1 MLKRR
6 LWLYLIPAAALALL
20 PLTPWGT
27 NDTLNL
33 GISLFLVAGL
43 ASSWNILAGMVGRV
57 NLGHAAFFGLG
68 SLVTRQLW
76 LVDEWLF
83 AVAVIAGGVIAVLAA
98 ILIGIPALRLK
109 GIYFSV
115 GTLALA
121 EALRLTVSTNLPRI
135 SRLPGPML
143 REYDL
148 VPRYYLC
155 FAVLVLIVAVV
166 FWLRRSKLGL
176 GMVAVR
182 EDAEAARSV
191 GVNVLW
197 HSLAAFV
204 LSAFFA
210 GLLGGTFAYF
220 HLSYYPS
227 LTFGPVWTLD
237 ALLVTF
243 IGGIGTIAGPLI
255 GAVFFVLIRDVL
267 ASNLVNI
274 HLIVFGLIFIVI
286 VLVLP
291 GGLIQITDRIRWLSR
306 RKTTVSKEKIVTQM
320 GTEK

>member
-1 MLKRR
+1 MRKRR
-6 LWLYLIPAAALALL
+6 LWLYLIPGIALALL
-20 PLTPWGT
+20 PLTPGGT
-27 NDTLNL
+27 SDILNL
-33 GISLFLVAGL
+33 GISLFIVAGL
-43 ASSWNILAGMVGRV
+43 ASSWNILAGLVGRV
-57 NLGHAAFFGLG
+57 NLGHVAFFGLG
-68 SLVTRQLW
+68 SLTTRQLW
-76 LVDEWLF
+76 LAHEWSF
-83 AVAVIAGGVIAVLAA
+83 APAFIAGGVVAAAAA
-98 ILIGIPALRLK
+98 ILVGIPALRLK

-143 REYDL
+143 REYD
-148 VPRYYLC
+148 VTPRYYLC
-155 FAVLVLIVAVV
+155 FGVLVLIVAAV

-176 GMVAVR
+176 GMIAVR
-182 EDAEAARSV
+182 EDTEAARSV

-227 LTFGPVWTLD
+227 LTFSPIWTFD

-243 IGGIGTIAGPLI
+243 IGGIGTIGGPLV
-255 GAVFFVLIRDVL
+255 GAVFFVLLRDVL
-267 ASNLVNI
+267 ASSLVNV
-274 HLIVFGLIFIVI
+274 HLIVFGLIFIFV

-291 GGLIQITDRIRWLSR
+291 GGIVQITERWRWRVPRSHQ
-306 RKTTVSKEKIVTQM
+306 VVPKEEVVT
-320 GTEK
+320 